1 MELEN
6 KVALVTGAGGKGG
19 IGYAIALRLARAG
32 ADVIVNDLFDSPEN
46 ASEAEGLSS
55 VAHDIQKIGRQALAV
70 AADISDAVQ
79 VENIISEGLKRFG
92 HIDILVNN
100 TGAPAGPDR
109 VPLIELKEESWDLVQ
124 QVNVKGTFLCTQAV
138 ARFMIENKIKG
149 KIVNISS
156 IAGKIGFANTAA
168 YCTSK
173 AAILGFTRALACE
186 FGPYGITVN
195 AICPGFISGTRLQNL
210 IEAQAPADID
220 KKVFADKSLQAIVA
234 ENPLGRLGHASDVAN
249 MAAFLLSSQADWITG
264 ISMSVSGGM
273 VMD

>member
-6 KVALVTGAGGKGG
+6 KIALVTGAGGKGG
-19 IGYAIALRLARAG
+19 IGYAIALRLAKAG
-32 ADVIVNDLFDSPEN
+32 ADIIVNDLFDNSEN
-46 ASEAEGLSS
+46 ASEAKGLSS
-55 VAHDIQKIGRQALAV
+55 VAHDIKKLGRQSLAV

-79 VENIISEGLKRFG
+79 VENMISESLKRFG

-100 TGAPAGPDR
+100 AGAPGGPDR
-109 VPLIELKEESWDLVQ
+109 VPLIELKEKSWDLVQ

-138 ARFMIENKIKG
+138 ARCMIENNIKG

-156 IAGKIGFANTAA
+156 IAAKIGFANTAA

-195 AICPGFISGTRLQNL
+195 AICPGFISGTRLQNVV
-210 IEAQAPADID
+210 EAQAPADID
-220 KKVFADKSLQAIVA
+220 KKVFVEKWLQAIA
-234 ENPLGRLGHASDVAN
+234 ADNPLGCLGQASDVAN
-249 MAAFLLSSQADWITG
+249 MAAFLVSSQADWITG
-264 ISMSVSGGM
+264 VSVSVSGGM

>member
-19 IGYAIALRLARAG
+19 IGCAIALRLAKAG
-32 ADVIVNDLFDSPEN
+32 ADIIVNDLFDSSKN
-46 ASEAEGLSS
+46 DSEAEGLSS
-55 VAHDIQKIGRQALAV
+55 VAHDIQKLGRQTLAV

-79 VENIISEGLKRFG
+79 VENMISESLRQFG

-100 TGAPAGPDR
+100 AGAPAGPDR

-138 ARFMIENKIKG
+138 ARCMIENNIKG

-195 AICPGFISGTRLQNL
+195 AICPGFISGTRLQN
-210 IEAQAPADID
+210 IAEAEAPAGIN
-220 KKVFADKSLQAIVA
+220 KKVFAEKRLQAIEA
-234 ENPLGRLGHASDVAN
+234 DNPLGRLGQAADVAN
-249 MAAFLLSSQADWITG
+249 MAAFLVSSQADWITG
-264 ISMSVSGGM
+264 ISVTISGGT